1 MFRTRPGLQPQWR
14 PVAFQ
19 LSVQYPTTDGD
30 NSKWTWLAHAGDPF
44 ICHSV
49 YTQVLR
55 YGLQVPTKRKNRP
68 DIPARGIAIEREEA
82 MTDVRKLRK
91 EATEAKEEEHRL
103 ALKQQLHQQRHM
115 LHTEKQQKVNCTPC
129 PPLH

>member
-1 MFRTRPGLQPQWR
+1 MD
-14 PVAFQ
+14 
-19 LSVQYPTTDGD
+19 TTEGD
-30 NSKWTWLAHAGDPF
+30 HSKHTWLASSVGNS